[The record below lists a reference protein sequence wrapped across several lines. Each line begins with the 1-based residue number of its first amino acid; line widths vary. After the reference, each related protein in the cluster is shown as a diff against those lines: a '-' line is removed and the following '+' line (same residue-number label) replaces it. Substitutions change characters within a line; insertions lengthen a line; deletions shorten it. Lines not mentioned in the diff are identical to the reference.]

1 MAKEVVVNSGAS
13 HNVLAHGSKVK
24 GNISADSDFRIDG
37 LVQGEITCSGKVII
51 GTKGRLEGNI
61 TCVNAEIM
69 GEVKGNVSVS
79 DTLSLKAS
87 SNVVGDIKTKILII
101 EPDAVFCGSC
111 DMGTAASAGP
121 FIVSEENE

>member
-1 MAKEVVVNSGAS
+1 MAKEIVANSGAS

-37 LVQGEITCSGKVII
+37 LVQGEITCSGKVVI

-69 GEVKGNVSVS
+69 GDVKGNIVVS

-87 SNVVGDIKTKILII
+87 CNVKGDIKTKILII
-101 EPDAVFCGSC
+101 EPEAIFTGSC
-111 DMGTAASAGP
+111 DMGTSVP
-121 FIVSEENE
+121 DSSFVVNEENE